1 MAKTPV
7 SDEEVSLRKK
17 ARRRLVGAIVL
28 VLLMVVFVPMFL
40 DREPRETKKDI
51 DIRIPAVPGKTNAPL
66 APNLPPPPSG
76 TPNESPAPAPQSAVA
91 EPPPAAPVK
100 PVAETAAPAPAVAPE
115 PAPAPPSPPEK
126 PAAKP
131 APKPVAE
138 APEPAPKSDAKSSE
152 PLVIQLGAF
161 SDARNA
167 RHLLEK
173 LKAEKIPAYIDTIKT
188 PRGERTRV
196 RAGPYPN
203 MAAAERGLARLK
215 TLKLIPGGD
224 AKISSKGE

>member
-7 SDEEVSLRKK
+7 SDEELSLRKK

-40 DREPRETKKDI
+40 DREPRPTKKDI
-51 DIRIPAVPGKTNAPL
+51 DIRIPAVPGQTSAPQ
-66 APNLPPPPSG
+66 PRLPPPPAG
-76 TPNESPAPAPQSAVA
+76 TPNEPPAPASQPAAA
-91 EPPPAAPVK
+91 EPAPAADVK
-100 PVAETAAPAPAVAPE
+100 PVAET
-115 PAPAPPSPPEK
+115 PAPAPEPTPAPPPPPEK

-131 APKPVAE
+131 VAE
-138 APEPAPKSDAKSSE
+138 APEPPAKSE
-152 PLVIQLGAF
+152 AKVGEQLVIQLGAF

-173 LKAEKIPAYIDTIKT
+173 VKAEKIPAYVDTIKT

-203 MAAAERGLARLK
+203 LAAAERGLARLK
-215 TLKLIPGGD
+215 TLKLIPGGE
-224 AKISSKGE
+224 AKISPKGE